1 MNSHTRTVLTDLKA
15 AVRIGHPE
23 SIQAALD
30 GLRAL
35 PEVSSNQTLHE
46 DFVSKAIVPM
56 GIILSTPRLPFAIIT
71 SLEGDALAAIR
82 AVAAAAYAVRYVED
96 ESTAVDDLARWS
108 NEPRAEVRAA
118 FRLGILHS
126 VDQRPRRALSLVS
139 FCLASESPRLRQ
151 LGLQIIAGLPEEHC
165 AAVIPILS
173 SLNSE
178 SDPDINTDLVNA
190 MNALANK
197 GYAMDIIS
205 LLNDWIHADKY
216 RSWVVTRTLSSSWA
230 AEEPQAALGILR
242 QLALQ
247 NGAHKQIV
255 SALRALIRHGAEEIV
270 QDELTRWR
278 EDSDENLRAIADK
291 INK

>member
-1 MNSHTRTVLTDLKA
+1 MNSHIRAIITDLKA

-35 PEVSSNQTLHE
+35 PEVSSNQALHE

-56 GIILSTPRLPFAIIT
+56 GIILSTPQLPFAIIT
-71 SLEGDALAAIR
+71 SLESDALAAIR
-82 AVAAAAYAVRYVED
+82 AVAAAAYAVRYVVD
-96 ESTAVDDLARWS
+96 ESTAVEDLARWS

-126 VDQRPRRALSLVS
+126 VDQRPERALSLVS
-139 FCLASESPRLRQ
+139 FCLASDSPRLQQ
-151 LGLQIIAGLPEEHC
+151 LGLQIVAGFPEEHC
-165 AAVIPILS
+165 AEVIPMLS

-178 SDPDINTDLVNA
+178 LDPDINTDLVNA
-190 MNALANK
+190 MNALANNR
-197 GYAMDIIS
+197 YAEGILS
-205 LLNDWIHADKY
+205 TLSDWIQANKY
-216 RSWVVTRTLSSSWA
+216 SAWVVTRTLSSSWA

-255 SALRALIRHGAEEIV
+255 NALRALTRHGVGEIV
-270 QDELTRWR
+270 QNELTRWR
-278 EDSDENLRAIADK
+278 DDGDENLRAIADK
-291 INK
+291 INE

>member
-1 MNSHTRTVLTDLKA
+1 MNSHIRAIITDLKA

-35 PEVSSNQTLHE
+35 PEVSSNQALHE

-56 GIILSTPRLPFAIIT
+56 GIILSTPQLPFAIIT
-71 SLEGDALAAIR
+71 SLESDALAAIR
-82 AVAAAAYAVRYVED
+82 AVAAAAYAVRYVVD
-96 ESTAVDDLARWS
+96 ESTAVEDLARWS

-126 VDQRPRRALSLVS
+126 VDQRPERALSLVS
-139 FCLASESPRLRQ
+139 FCLASDSPRLQQ
-151 LGLQIIAGLPEEHC
+151 LGLQIVAGFPEEHC
-165 AAVIPILS
+165 AEVIPMLS

-178 SDPDINTDLVNA
+178 LDPDINTDLVNA
-190 MNALANK
+190 MNALANNR
-197 GYAMDIIS
+197 YAEGILS
-205 LLNDWIHADKY
+205 TLSDWIQANKY
-216 RSWVVTRTLSSSWA
+216 SAWVVTRTLSSSWA
-230 AEEPQAALGILR
+230 AQEPQAVLGILR
-242 QLALQ
+242 QLALH